1 MVVLKLSAVEPAQR
15 QGITSTK
22 NVGIAFVQSSDHQ
35 CESVAIGTFKGSNV
49 FRQMWSTLYIPEG
62 TREQLQWFNH

>member
-1 MVVLKLSAVEPAQR
+1 LPSFKAPAPR
-15 QGITSTK
+15 K
-22 NVGIAFVQSSDHQ
+22 PDHQ